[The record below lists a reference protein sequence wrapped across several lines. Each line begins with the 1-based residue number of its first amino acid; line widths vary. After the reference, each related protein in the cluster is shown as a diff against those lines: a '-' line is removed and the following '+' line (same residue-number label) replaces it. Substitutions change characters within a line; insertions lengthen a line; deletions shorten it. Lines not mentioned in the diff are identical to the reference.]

1 MLLRVL
7 VISRP
12 ASPSPRV
19 SSLYTE
25 LFLFS
30 LPPKTSLP
38 HESRTCRLYLR
49 VCTRNIKSPRV
60 YTFTFV
66 RVRHA
71 FFRVPFLSVPS
82 FLFFFFLSPA
92 FHSFR
97 SSIHLACFQPSTV
110 LFSSFDSRYLE
121 PQTFDTVLWNGALS
135 VPYTIPHRDLCAY
148 RTQENTDCHLRNA
161 SPLYLYR
168 RCINFYKKI
177 DRANINFTIEWK
189 TMFAV

>member
-12 ASPSPRV
+12 ASSSPRV

-38 HESRTCRLYLR
+38 HESRTCRLYLH

-82 FLFFFFLSPA
+82 FLFFFFLS
-92 FHSFR
+92 
-97 SSIHLACFQPSTV
+97 CFPLLPFIDSPRVLSTV
-110 LFSSFDSRYLE
+110 NRLIFLLRFSLSRA
-121 PQTFDTVLWNGALS
+121 QTFDTVLWNGALS

>member
-12 ASPSPRV
+12 ASPSPR
-19 SSLYTE
+19 SLYTE

-82 FLFFFFLSPA
+82 FLFFFLSLLLSTP
-92 FHSFR
+92 R
-97 SSIHLACFQPSTV
+97 SSIHLACFQRNR
-110 LFSSFDSRYLE
+110 LIFLLRFSLSRA
-121 PQTFDTVLWNGALS
+121 QTFDTVLWNGALS

-177 DRANINFTIEWK
+177 DRANINFTIE
-189 TMFAV
+189 